1 MKFWKKEKFIHFLN
15 ENFFCLRKN
24 SSQTTI
30 VKSQS
35 NFYTEISQFQRT
47 MYIGLSKY
55 IYIDLYNIVFQNSD
69 YFVSKMNELV
79 FLPKFHLLVM
89 NIFSYFLSSQFL
101 SFFTR
106 RMANF
111 DGRQYF
117 MKI

>member
-35 NFYTEISQFQRT
+35 NFYTETSQFQRT

-55 IYIDLYNIVFQNSD
+55 IR
-69 YFVSKMNELV
+69 SKMNELV
-79 FLPKFHLLVM
+79 FLPKFHLLMM
-89 NIFSYFLSSQFL
+89 NIFS
-101 SFFTR
+101 
-106 RMANF
+106 
-111 DGRQYF
+111 
-117 MKI
+117 